1 MREPNLR
8 ILVLSAIVTLVIA
21 PVVVGAPRN
30 LAGGL
35 WKSVKLMV
43 K

>member
-8 ILVLSAIVTLVIA
+8 IFLLSAILSLVIA